1 MDYFYDT
8 FNPGIPN
15 VRSNIRIPPKM
26 AYAVELS
33 LFALKDF
40 VHVFDFFQYD
50 RNCVH
55 VFDFFQY
62 NRNCHAR
69 SNYFNKSLFSG
80 HNGNLST
87 QKTFI

>member
-1 MDYFYDT
+1 MDYFYDA

-26 AYAVELS
+26 AYAVEMS

-40 VHVFDFFQYD
+40 VHVFEFFQYD
-50 RNCVH
+50 
-55 VFDFFQY
+55 
-62 NRNCHAR
+62 RNCHAR

-87 QKTFI
+87 QKNFI